1 VKNDEPEV
9 SLMEGVVW
17 DKTAKENF
25 EAVLAK
31 IPVFLRSI
39 AAKKVAQKAEMNA
52 RQDSRSEVSLK
63 DVIDAFFMETP
74 FGFHGPMKM
83 DMDALGIDY
92 EKYGY

>member
-1 VKNDEPEV
+1 
-9 SLMEGVVW
+9 
-17 DKTAKENF
+17 
-25 EAVLAK
+25 
-31 IPVFLRSI
+31 
-39 AAKKVAQKAEMNA
+39 MNA